1 MTPVVIDASAGVEL
15 AADTLRGRALR
26 ALLPADAV
34 PWVPEL
40 FYVECG
46 AVLRRWD
53 LNGILTPAQVS
64 QAIGELMAWPL
75 RITQLRGLLPTPGGY
90 GRTSRSRMPSTSLSQ
105 FTSTLSCS
113 PTTSDSRTLQ
123 ACRCVFSTCR
133 SGGHAPYRAAPATKA
148 ATM

>member
-15 AADTLRGRALR
+15 AADAVRGRALR

-53 LNGILTPAQVS
+53 LNGIVAPAQIG

-75 RITQLRGLLPTPGGY
+75 RITQVRGLFADAWQLRANVTFADAIYVALADQCGDWP
-90 GRTSRSRMPSTSLSQ
+90 
-105 FTSTLSCS
+105 
-113 PTTSDSRTLQ
+113 
-123 ACRCVFSTCR
+123 R
-133 SGGHAPYRAAPATKA
+133 SGACGWPRALA
-148 ATM
+148 